1 MKKKKH
7 LTFIIGAAALLI
19 IAAVFVSLRLSKPKP
34 VYTEIHPA
42 RETIQVEFRQTG
54 TIYPKNRL
62 QITSPVPGRLEDV
75 KVYEGNRV
83 RKGQVIAWV
92 SSNERASLLDA
103 ARAHGPE
110 EEKKWENIYK
120 PAPVTAPL
128 DGFIIARN
136 NEPGQ
141 TISITDAFLVMAD
154 KLIVNA
160 NVDETD
166 LRYIHLGQKV
176 TILLDAYPDK
186 KYAGVVDQIAYESQ
200 IVNNVTVYLV
210 KVLPLETP
218 PVFKSGMTATILFTS
233 EPKENIL
240 TIPFDAIR
248 DKNGKQ
254 YVLVKVENDKPEER
268 FIETGISNARKVEI
282 LSGLSESDMVLV
294 EKKKARKAN
303 TAQFGGGMPG
313 MGGPVRR

>member
-7 LTFIIGAAALLI
+7 LTLTIAAAIVLI
-19 IAAVFVSLRLSKPKP
+19 IAAVFLSTRLSKPKT
-34 VYTEIHPA
+34 VYTEIRPA
-42 RETIQVEFRQTG
+42 IGTIQVEFRQTG

-62 QITSPVPGRLEDV
+62 QITSPVPGRLENVLVSEGD
-75 KVYEGNRV
+75 KVI
-83 RKGQVIAWV
+83 KGQVIAWV

-103 ARAHGPE
+103 ARAHGPA
-110 EEKKWENIYK
+110 EEKKWENIYR

-128 DGFIIARN
+128 SGFIIARN

-141 TISITDAFLVMAD
+141 TIAVSDAFLVMAD

-160 NVDETD
+160 SVYETD

-176 TILLDAYPDK
+176 TILLDAFPDK

-200 IVNNVTVYLV
+200 VVNNVTVYLV

-233 EPKENIL
+233 EPKVNIL
-240 TIPFDAIR
+240 IIPFDAIR
-248 DKNGKQ
+248 DKSGKQ
-254 YVLVKVENDKPEER
+254 YVMVKVENEKPEER
-268 FIETGISNARKVEI
+268 FIETGISNAKNVEI
-282 LSGLSESDMVLV
+282 LSGLSESDTVLI
-294 EKKKARKAN
+294 EKKKGRKAN
-303 TAQFGGGMPG
+303 LQQFGGGVPG
-313 MGGPVRR
+313 MGPR

>member
-7 LTFIIGAAALLI
+7 LAIIFLAVAVAAIAALIL
-19 IAAVFVSLRLSKPKP
+19 STRLSKPKTLYAE
-34 VYTEIHPA
+34 VHPT
-42 RETIQVEFRQTG
+42 RGTIQVEFRQTG

-75 KVYEGNRV
+75 KVVEGDKV
-83 RKGQVIAWV
+83 KKGQVIAWV

-110 EEKKWENIYK
+110 EEKKWQNIYK

-128 DGFIIARN
+128 NGFIIARN

-176 TILLDAYPDK
+176 TILLDAFPDK
-186 KYAGVVDQIAYESQ
+186 KYAGIVDQIAYESQ
-200 IVNNVTVYLV
+200 VVNNVTVYLV

-248 DKNGKQ
+248 DKSGKQ

-268 FIETGISNARKVEI
+268 FIETGISNAKTVEI
-282 LSGLSESDMVLV
+282 ISGLSESDTVLV
-294 EKKKARKAN
+294 EKKKGRKS
-303 TAQFGGGMPG
+303 TATQFRGGGMPG
-313 MGGPVRR
+313 MGPR

>member
-1 MKKKKH
+1 M
-7 LTFIIGAAALLI
+7 IIFAAAAVVI
-19 IAAVFVSLRLSKPKP
+19 IAAVLLSMRLAKPKK
-34 VYTEIHPA
+34 VYAEIHPVIGS
-42 RETIQVEFRQTG
+42 IQVEFRQSG

-75 KVYEGNRV
+75 LVVEGQKVK
-83 RKGQVIAWV
+83 KGQVIAWV

-103 ARAHGPE
+103 ARAHGPA

-141 TISITDAFLVMAD
+141 TITISDAFLVMAD

-166 LRYIHLGQKV
+166 LRYIRLGQKV
-176 TILLDAYPDK
+176 TILLDAFPDK
-186 KYAGVVDQIAYESQ
+186 RYAGVVDQIAYESQ
-200 IVNNVTVYLV
+200 VVNNVTVYLV

-218 PVFKSGMTATILFTS
+218 PVFKSGMTATIIFTS

-240 TIPFDAIR
+240 TIPFDSVR

-254 YVLVKVENDKPEER
+254 YVLVKSESDKPEER
-268 FIETGISNARKVEI
+268 YIETGISNSKSVEI
-282 LSGLSESDMVLV
+282 LSGLSESDTVLI
-294 EKKKARKAN
+294 EKKKTRKAK
-303 TAQFGGGMPG
+303 TSQFGGGVPG
-313 MGGPVRR
+313 MGPR

>member
-1 MKKKKH
+1 M
-7 LTFIIGAAALLI
+7 FISIAALI
-19 IAAVFVSLRLSKPKP
+19 AVAAVLAVIHFGKPK
-34 VYTEIHPA
+34 VRYAEVHP
-42 RETIQVEFRQTG
+42 TIGSIKLEFRQTG

-75 KVYEGNRV
+75 LVVEGQKV
-83 RKGQVIAWV
+83 RKGQIIAWV

-110 EEKKWENIYK
+110 EEKRWEKIYK

-141 TISITDAFLVMAD
+141 TITVTDAFLVMAD
-154 KLIVNA
+154 KLIVDA

-166 LRYIHLGQKV
+166 LRYIKLGQRV
-176 TILLDAYPDK
+176 SILVDAYPDNQ
-186 KYAGVVDQIAYESQ
+186 YAGVVDQIAYESQ
-200 IVNNVTVYLV
+200 VVNNVTVYLV

-218 PVFKSGMTATILFTS
+218 PVFKSGMTATIIFAS

-240 TIPFDAIR
+240 TLPFDAVR
-248 DKNGKQ
+248 VKNGKQ
-254 YVLVKVENDKPEER
+254 YVLVKVEGDKPEER
-268 FIETGISNARKVEI
+268 FIETGISNAKTVEI
-282 LSGLSESDMVLV
+282 TSGLTDKDTVLI
-294 EKKKARKAN
+294 EKNKQRKGN
-303 TAQFGGGMPG
+303 VPTFGGAMPG
-313 MGGPVRR
+313 MGGIRR